1 MAVSADGAYDA
12 ASVYEAVQSRGSQPS
27 ARALIPPGRNALPR
41 PSPAWKERNRN
52 VRSIRALGRREWY
65 ARSGCS
71 RRGMVENAVYR
82 CPHFVTRYP
91 ALETNAVSTIP
102 HARSTTTT
110 VMGKSRIIAR
120 LVRS

>member
-1 MAVSADGAYDA
+1 MG
-12 ASVYEAVQSRGSQPS
+12 PS
-27 ARALIPPGRNALPR
+27 APHVLRSYISGLLT
-41 PSPAWKERNRN
+41 SVLKSSLN
-52 VRSIRALGRREWY
+52 VPWGREWY